1 MNSELEFEP
10 RHGDSTNYGG
20 REEAAAR
27 TAAAGCAPR
36 AGRRQG
42 GARATQTPRGLGREA
57 GAPPRSRGNAESGHP
72 VSTSEPDDG

>member
-20 REEAAAR
+20 REEAAAG

-42 GARATQTPRGLGREA
+42 GAGRGPRRLRVAWGARRAPHRGAVGTPRA
-57 GAPPRSRGNAESGHP
+57 GTP
-72 VSTSEPDDG
+72 